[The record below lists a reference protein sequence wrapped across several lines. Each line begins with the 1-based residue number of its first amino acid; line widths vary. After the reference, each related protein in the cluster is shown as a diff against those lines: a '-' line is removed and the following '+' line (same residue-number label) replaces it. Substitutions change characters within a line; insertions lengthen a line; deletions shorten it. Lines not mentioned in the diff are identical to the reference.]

1 MPPPAFMAPP
11 THTETELLGKIMKT
25 EKFVLLPIHLQ
36 TLECFSSPE
45 NDLQCIISLLISD
58 AESIGRWTPAWW
70 PQGGLRGIR
79 EWRGSEAVTTV
90 SWGSEQ
96 TTMQQIQK
104 YKMQTTVILQWTDNT
119 PALDT
124 GQRERLILCLKL
136 INTSSVARCVQVDLG
151 VKSRDWRWWLKS
163 V

>member
-1 MPPPAFMAPP
+1 MFQPPAGFPPPAFMAPG
-11 THTETELLGKIMKT
+11 THTELLGKIMKT

-36 TLECFSSPE
+36 TLECFCSQE
-45 NDLQCIISLLISD
+45 NYLHYLIRKKCIISLLISD

-124 GQRERLILCLKL
+124 GQQERLILCFKTDQY
-136 INTSSVARCVQVDLG
+136 IQCRPVCSGGLG
-151 VKSRDWRWWLKS
+151 S
-163 V
+163 